1 MSDIIVYQPTELF
14 TSIDIYQMIGFL
26 SIHAFLNIIKNE
38 EMELAHIKNRI
49 HEVRGMKI
57 MLDFDWHNFIP

>member
-1 MSDIIVYQPTELF
+1 MF